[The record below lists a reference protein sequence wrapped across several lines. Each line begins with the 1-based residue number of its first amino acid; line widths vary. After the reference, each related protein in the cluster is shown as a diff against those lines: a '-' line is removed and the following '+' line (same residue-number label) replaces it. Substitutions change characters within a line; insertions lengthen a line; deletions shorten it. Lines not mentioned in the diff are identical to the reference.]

1 MPINWEAARSVSK
14 LALSLLVFTLA
25 AAAVAQAN
33 PIQEENNLP
42 GDSYIERWLTNSDYS
57 FEHNRAIEGYAS
69 LTSVQ
74 AGDASF
80 GPNSIDF
87 YVNVDN
93 PSLDPT
99 YSLHIFRLG
108 WYGGTSARRMLSVT
122 RTSIEQVMPAENPDN
137 GSLIGAS
144 WSSPY
149 TLTVPRTWVSGVYV
163 ALLVTDNSKLA
174 SYIPFVVRN
183 DGRSAD
189 YIYQVPV
196 ATWQAYNCWGGRS
209 LYGCTDAETIA
220 LLPEGNPVPAWKV
233 SFNRPHL
240 VKGGLPIEFNEEI
253 GLLRFLEREGYDVM
267 YQTDIDTHTGGG
279 RLSAHK
285 ALISAGHN
293 EYWTDTMRNNVEKA
307 RDSGLSLGFFGANAV
322 YWQIRLED
330 FNRTIVG
337 YKEDAFTEDPFALDD
352 VRDNDMLIT
361 TQWRADPLN
370 RPESALIGV
379 MYHGSPCEGD
389 IVVSNPSHWVYTGT
403 NVTAGTRVTGLLG
416 HECDSVYQSSPSQ
429 VEVLTRSPDPFPE
442 GDPFH
447 SNMTVYKWQCSSAPC
462 VSPFATVFATG
473 TLRWASGLDANAP
486 VYLLYPF
493 PSVTVN
499 PIAQQMTRNVLAAF
513 VGKQPQSGQPAI
525 SPNGFSISNP
535 GP

>member
-14 LALSLLVFTLA
+14 LALSLLSFTL

-33 PIQEENNLP
+33 PVQQENNLP
-42 GDSYIERWLTNSDYS
+42 GDPYIERWLTNGDYS
-57 FEHNRAIEGYAS
+57 FEHNHAIEGYAS

-74 AGDASF
+74 AGDARF

-108 WYGGTSARRMLSVT
+108 WYSGTGARRMLSVT
-122 RTSIEQVMPAENPDN
+122 RTSIKQVMPAENPDN
-137 GSLIGAS
+137 GNLVEAS

-149 TLTVPRTWVSGVYV
+149 TLIVPPAWVSGVYV

-183 DGRSAD
+183 DGRSSD

-209 LYGCTDAETIA
+209 FYGCTGE
-220 LLPEGNPVPAWKV
+220 PEANIVSARKV
-233 SFNRPHL
+233 SFNRPYL
-240 VKGGLPIEFNEEI
+240 DRGGLPEEFNLEI
-253 GLLRFLEREGYDVM
+253 GLLRFLEREGYDLT
-267 YQTDIDTHTGGG
+267 YQTDIDTHKGDG
-279 RLSAHK
+279 RLLAHK

-293 EYWTDTMRNNVEKA
+293 EYWTDAMRNNVEKA
-307 RDSGLSLGFFGANAV
+307 RDSGLNLGFFGANAV
-322 YWQIRLED
+322 YWQIRLENA
-330 FNRTIVG
+330 NRTVVG
-337 YKEDAFTEDPFALDD
+337 YKEAALAEDPFALDD
-352 VRDNDMLIT
+352 VPDNDMLIT
-361 TQWRADPLN
+361 TTWRDDPLN

-379 MYHGSPCEGD
+379 MFHGGPCYGD

-403 NVTAGTRVTGLLG
+403 NVTAGTQLKGLLG
-416 HECDSVYQSSPSQ
+416 DECDSVYKSSPSQ
-429 VEVLTRSPDPFPE
+429 VEVLTRSPDPYPD

-447 SNMTVYKWQCSSAPC
+447 SNMTVYKWQCLSAPC

-473 TLRWASGLDANAP
+473 TLMWAWGLDANAP
-486 VYLLYPF
+486 VYLLYPS
-493 PSVTVN
+493 PSETVSL
-499 PIAQQMTRNVLAAF
+499 IAQQVTRNVLAAF

-525 SPNGFSISNP
+525 SPNGFSILNP
-535 GP
+535 GRKSP